1 MTFSLRVSL
10 ASVVVASAHSD
21 NCFVSLASPLEDAPF
36 DSEAVM
42 GMRKHFLANLNVNG
56 TGAVVAARGAVPALH
71 DCCPGGYTY
80 HWMRDGAL
88 SMTALQELVD
98 TNWSDSDSQ
107 YAREALAAYIQ
118 WVGRMQAQTDHD
130 PHVEPKWDISSGKP
144 YEGGWCRPQTDGPG
158 LRAQALMLAATSA
171 DVSQVEELWKLV
183 QFDLDWLAQ
192 GESTI
197 GLNTCDLWEET
208 QDSNFLWNRVTM
220 RAALLEGHKLAA
232 QMGDDQR
239 ASTYLQAADFGAPLS
254 DHLHAGYL
262 TECPADGGSESC
274 VEYGKGIDGAVI
286 LSLVHGGWL
295 VGKGIA
301 PDLVDIARTVEAYN
315 ELFCGLY
322 PVNSADSASGIPGV
336 LYGRY
341 AADAYG
347 SAGSDGKDAGN
358 PWVLITA
365 SLAHLLYQASQV
377 DRALTAEE
385 LQAWGAAL
393 NVQDFGGSPRD
404 FIAAGDAV
412 MQRLSHHVSADG
424 GHLFEQIDRNTGH
437 QYNAEDI
444 TWSYAEVLTA
454 LKERETAVRHG
465 KVLHV

>member
-1 MTFSLRVSL
+1 MFALRVSF
-10 ASVVVASAHSD
+10 ASVAVAEALSD

-36 DSEAVM
+36 DSESLTA
-42 GMRKHFLANLNVNG
+42 MRSHFLANLNVNG

-88 SMTALQELVD
+88 SMKALQELVD
-98 TNWSDSDSQ
+98 TRWSDSDSQ
-107 YAREALAAYIQ
+107 YAREALSAYIQ
-118 WVGRMQAQTDHD
+118 WVGRMQAQTADD

-158 LRAQALMLAATSA
+158 LRARALMLAAKSA
-171 DVSQVEELWKLV
+171 SASQVEELWKLI

-197 GLNTCDLWEET
+197 GLTTCDLWEET

-220 RAALLEGHKLAA
+220 RAALLEGHSLAV
-232 QMGDDQR
+232 QMGDDGR
-239 ASTYLQAADFGAPLS
+239 AATYLQAADFGSPLS
-254 DHLHAGYL
+254 DHLHAGFL

-274 VEYGKGIDGAVI
+274 VQYDKRIDGAVI
-286 LSLVHGGWL
+286 LSLVHGDWREGT
-295 VGKGIA
+295 GIA
-301 PDLVDIARTVEAYN
+301 PALLDIARTIEAYN
-315 ELFCGLY
+315 ELFCSLY
-322 PVNSADSASGIPGV
+322 PINTADSAAGIPGV

-341 AADAYG
+341 AADKYG
-347 SAGSDGKDAGN
+347 SAGSDGEDAGN

-365 SLAHLLYQASQV
+365 SLAHLLYQAAQV

-393 NVQDFGGSPRD
+393 NVKDFEGLPRD
-404 FIAAGDAV
+404 FISAGDAV
-412 MQRLSHHVSADG
+412 LQRLSYHVSVDG
-424 GHLFEQIDRNTGH
+424 GHLFEQIDRNSGK

-444 TWSYAEVLTA
+444 TWSYAEMLTA
-454 LKERETAVRHG
+454 LKERESAVRHG
-465 KVLHV
+465 KAIHV